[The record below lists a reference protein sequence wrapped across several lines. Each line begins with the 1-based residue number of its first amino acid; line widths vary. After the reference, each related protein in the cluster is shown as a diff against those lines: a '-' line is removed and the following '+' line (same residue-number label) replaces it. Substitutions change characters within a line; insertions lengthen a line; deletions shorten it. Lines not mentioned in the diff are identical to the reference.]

1 MKIYLNLFFLV
12 FGFLFA
18 GCASLNNQDSEIS
31 VSPEKKIYDLA
42 QERLQSGS
50 YSSAIEALEALERR
64 FPFGKYAEQAQAE
77 LIYAYYENGLY
88 DGAVVAAERFI
99 SLHPRHPNTDYAY
112 FMKGLAAFSK
122 EKELL
127 SSLPVLGDMTH
138 KRDLSSAKVS
148 FNELTEFITRFPES
162 SYVEE
167 AKSRMLFLRN
177 LIAKQEIEIAEFYIK
192 RKAYIA
198 AVSRADY
205 IISNLPNSP
214 FIKEALEIKVEAY
227 DLMEKKELK
236 IQAEEILNKFIRASK
251 E

>member
-1 MKIYLNLFFLV
+1 
-12 FGFLFA
+12 
-18 GCASLNNQDSEIS
+18 
-31 VSPEKKIYDLA
+31 
-42 QERLQSGS
+42 
-50 YSSAIEALEALERR
+50 
-64 FPFGKYAEQAQAE
+64 
-77 LIYAYYENGLY
+77 
-88 DGAVVAAERFI
+88 
-99 SLHPRHPNTDYAY
+99 
-112 FMKGLAAFSK
+112 
-122 EKELL
+122 
-127 SSLPVLGDMTH
+127 MTH

-214 FIKEALEIKVEAY
+214 FVKEALEIKVEAY